1 MQKLELGIITKPQG
15 LKGDFRV
22 RLNSTHIPGIDN
34 IQHVFVNNLEYKV
47 EKTASRDKFY
57 IFKLEGINSCE
68 EAEDL
73 RNVKIYYEFDENQP
87 LEDGE
92 YYIAD
97 LIGCKIAKENG
108 VLLGTISNV
117 LTNSGSTDVIC
128 FVDNNNKEF
137 MFPFVS
143 DVFKNVDIE
152 LKNIIV
158 NSKRLEEI
166 LVWELIF

>member
-34 IQHVFVNNLEYKV
+34 IQYVFVNNTGYKV
-47 EKTASRDKFY
+47 NKIVSRDKFY

-68 EAEDL
+68 EAEEL

-97 LIGCKIAKENG
+97 LIGCKLVKEDG
-108 VLLGTISNV
+108 VFLGTVSNI

-128 FVDNNNKEF
+128 FNDNNSKEH

-143 DVFKNVDIE
+143 DIFKSVDVE

-158 NSKRLEEI
+158 DSKRLEEI
-166 LVWELIF
+166 LV